1 MPTLNSIGCSTWC
14 LMDRSLEEALDVI
27 SSLTGCA
34 EILSDSLH
42 SLFLSEEACHSFDL
56 QYTVHAP
63 TGDINIASENER
75 LRKAAIQVIGD
86 LAEVFDRIGAVRLV
100 IHPGHVWEE
109 ERRGAA
115 QRALDRSLDDLAAMQ
130 QEVNVRFAV
139 ENMGTWEVCFFRE
152 PDFLGRLADT
162 GLGFALDVGHA
173 HANGNLETFL
183 ELGGAIHVHLHDN
196 CGNRDVITWH
206 AVRGTS
212 IFVAC
217 WQPSRRA
224 PRKLSNR
231 SRFNSSSKASITW
244 GVSPPERS
252 RLQPD
257 QIFHRQKKLP
267 ELL

>member
-1 MPTLNSIGCSTWC
+1 MSALNSIGCSTWC

-27 SSLTGCA
+27 SSLTDRA

-42 SLFLSEEACHSFDL
+42 SLFISEEACHSFDL

-63 TGDINIASENER
+63 TADINIASENER

-86 LAEVFDRIGAVRLV
+86 LAEVCDRIGAVRLV

-115 QRALDRSLDDLAAMQ
+115 QQALDRSLDDLAAMQ

-196 CGNRDVITWH
+196 CGNRDDH
-206 AVRGTS
+206 L
-212 IFVAC
+212 AC
-217 WQPSRRA
+217 GEGNIDFRRVLA
-224 PRKLSNR
+224 AIPAGATKVVEP
-231 SRFNSSSKASITW
+231 
-244 GVSPPERS
+244 VSFQKFGQS
-252 RLQPD
+252 LDYLGRLT
-257 QIFHRQKKLP
+257 L
-267 ELL
+267 